1 MVHVYGPHI
10 FHTDNETVWNY
21 VNKYAE
27 MMPYINKVKATV
39 NGQVFS
45 LPINLHTINQFFGVA
60 CSPDDA
66 RKLLL
71 QKCDST
77 ILEPQNFEQ
86 QALRFIG
93 KELYEAFFKGYTIK
107 QWGLHPSALPASVL
121 KRIPV
126 RFNYDDNYFNHKF
139 QGIPNLVIH
148 KWSSPLSN
156 TKISLLNY
164 VAPSLRKCGQI
175 MIMFFS
181 VARWMPFTPVNMAD
195 WNIVH

>member
-1 MVHVYGPHI
+1 
-10 FHTDNETVWNY
+10 
-21 VNKYAE
+21 
-27 MMPYINKVKATV
+27 MPYINKVKATV

-93 KELYEAFFKGYTIK
+93 EELYEAFLKVIPLNNG
-107 QWGLHPSALPASVL
+107 ASSFRVT
-121 KRIPV
+121 
-126 RFNYDDNYFNHKF
+126 RFCIETY
-139 QGIPNLVIH
+139 PC
-148 KWSSPLSN
+148 
-156 TKISLLNY
+156 SL
-164 VAPSLRKCGQI
+164 
-175 MIMFFS
+175 
-181 VARWMPFTPVNMAD
+181 
-195 WNIVH
+195 

>member
-1 MVHVYGPHI
+1 MGCKKILIVGAGLSGAVIARQLAEQGHVVKIIDQRSHIGGNAYDARDEQTGIMVHVYGPHI
-10 FHTDNETVWNY
+10 FHTDNETVWDY
-21 VNKYAE
+21 VNKYAK

-93 KELYEAFFKGYTIK
+93 EELYEAFFKGYTIK

-121 KRIPV
+121 K
-126 RFNYDDNYFNHKF
+126 
-139 QGIPNLVIH
+139 
-148 KWSSPLSN
+148 
-156 TKISLLNY
+156 
-164 VAPSLRKCGQI
+164 
-175 MIMFFS
+175 
-181 VARWMPFTPVNMAD
+181 
-195 WNIVH
+195 

>member
-1 MVHVYGPHI
+1 MQRKKILIVGAGLSGAVIARQLAEQGHVVNIIDQRSHIGGNAYDARDEHTGIMVHVYGPHI
-10 FHTDNETVWNY
+10 FHTDNETVWDY

-93 KELYEAFFKGYTIK
+93 EELYEAFFKGYTIK
-107 QWGLHPSALPASVL
+107 QWGLHPSALPAS
-121 KRIPV
+121 
-126 RFNYDDNYFNHKF
+126 
-139 QGIPNLVIH
+139 
-148 KWSSPLSN
+148 
-156 TKISLLNY
+156 
-164 VAPSLRKCGQI
+164 
-175 MIMFFS
+175 
-181 VARWMPFTPVNMAD
+181 
-195 WNIVH
+195 

>member
-45 LPINLHTINQFFGVA
+45 LPINLHTINQFLV
-60 CSPDDA
+60 SPA
-66 RKLLL
+66 HLMTPEITAS
-71 QKCDST
+71 KCDST

-93 KELYEAFFKGYTIK
+93 KELYEAFLKVIPLNNG
-107 QWGLHPSALPASVL
+107 ASSFRVT
-121 KRIPV
+121 
-126 RFNYDDNYFNHKF
+126 RFCIETY
-139 QGIPNLVIH
+139 PC
-148 KWSSPLSN
+148 
-156 TKISLLNY
+156 SL
-164 VAPSLRKCGQI
+164 
-175 MIMFFS
+175 
-181 VARWMPFTPVNMAD
+181 
-195 WNIVH
+195 